1 MIETI
6 QIEEKSETHQDC
18 ISHPSPEEAVD
29 LLFKVINRFD
39 FYTNSTN
46 AKTSLII
53 AWNSFVFGAVLLK
66 YDDILN
72 LFPLTGSPHYAAIS
86 LATVIGICSIISN
99 IFAFLVI
106 FPFLKPNSTN
116 TSHSSLFFFGSVSW
130 MSVPDFSAR
139 ISDASFKTIISDLT
153 DQAVTIASGLS
164 NKMTKLQNSIRAIYL
179 GLIAAGGLLALKAI
193 LSF

>member
-1 MIETI
+1 MIEPSK
-6 QIEEKSETHQDC
+6 IEEKSETHRDC
-18 ISHPSPEEAVD
+18 KSHPSPEETVD

-72 LFPLTGSPHYAAIS
+72 LFPLTGCPHYAAIS
-86 LATVIGICSIISN
+86 LATLIGICSIISI

-106 FPFLKPNSTN
+106 SPFLKPNSTN
-116 TSHSSLFFFGSVSW
+116 MSHSSLFFFGSVSR
-130 MSVPDFSAR
+130 MSVPEYSAG

-153 DQAVTIASGLS
+153 DQAVTIANGLS
-164 NKMTKLQNSIRAIYL
+164 NKMTKLQNSIRAIDV
-179 GLIAAGGLLALKAI
+179 GLIAAGVLLALKAI

>member
-1 MIETI
+1 MESSR
-6 QIEEKSETHQDC
+6 IEEKSEIHRDNKSRPTMV
-18 ISHPSPEEAVD
+18 EKVD

-72 LFPLTGSPHYAAIS
+72 LFPLTGCPHYAAVFFTT
-86 LATVIGICSIISN
+86 LIGICSIISI

-106 FPFLKPNSTN
+106 FPFLKSNSTN
-116 TSHSSLFFFGSVSW
+116 TSLFFFGSVSR
-130 MSVPDFSAR
+130 MSVPDYFAK
-139 ISDASFKTIISDLT
+139 ISDASFETVISDLT
-153 DQAVTIASGLS
+153 DQTVTMASGLS
-164 NKMTKLQNSIRAIYL
+164 NKMTKLQYSIRAIYI
-179 GLIAAGGLLALKAI
+179 GLIVAAGLLALKAI
-193 LSF
+193 VSF